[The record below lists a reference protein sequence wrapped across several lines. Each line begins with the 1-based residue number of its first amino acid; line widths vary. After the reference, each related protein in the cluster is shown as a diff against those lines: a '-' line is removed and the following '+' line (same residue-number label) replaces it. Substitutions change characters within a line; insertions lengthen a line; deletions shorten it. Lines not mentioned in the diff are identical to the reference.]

1 MSLPASTLAS
11 IQHAVSDQLKRPCVS
26 FAPCIWGD
34 TFLEYASQFEGVNDD
49 EKQQAQTLRNE
60 VQTMFQSSIDQN
72 IIQKLNLIDSVQRF
86 GVSYHFQQEINQAL
100 EQIHNSFTKNNTIS
114 DDGNHHSL
122 ALLFRLLRQQ
132 GYQISSSAFNK
143 FKNDQGNFSET
154 LANDIQGLCSLYE
167 AAHLRTPEDDI
178 LEEACDFSNTHMKSL
193 ANQLSPSLAAQINHC
208 LRLPLNKSLIR
219 FEARCH
225 MNLYEKDAS
234 HNKTLLTF
242 AKVDFNIL
250 QKLHQ
255 KEISTITKWWKKSN
269 FETKVPYAR
278 GRLVEAYLW
287 SLAMSYKPEHSLA
300 RMFVGKLIAVV
311 CLLDDTYDAYGT
323 IQELELFTEAIQRWN
338 KSPIESL
345 PQCMKVVFD
354 TVVELGEE
362 IELATTESGKSSF
375 VVQYFKQAVFNLIKG
390 YMAEAKWCHE
400 GYIPTYDEYK
410 VNGILTSCFPLFIT
424 SFIGLGEFAN
434 KDVFDWIFSDP
445 NIIKVVSIIGRVLDD
460 MGSHKFE
467 QQRVHVASA
476 VECCMKQYNISQ
488 AEAYHLIHN
497 DVEDGWKVINEECL
511 KSNDIP
517 KSVLDCVVN
526 LARMSMVSYE
536 NHQDKF
542 TNGELLKGYVSSLL
556 MDPMCLE
563 LHQ

>member
-143 FKNDQGNFSET
+143 LKNDQGNFSET

-219 FEARCH
+219 
-225 MNLYEKDAS
+225 
-234 HNKTLLTF
+234 
-242 AKVDFNIL
+242 
-250 QKLHQ
+250 
-255 KEISTITKWWKKSN
+255 WWKKSN

-563 LHQ
+563 QHQ